1 VLVSDKILHQF
12 QTAYFQDAR
21 MTDSTSQTSEISG
34 KPSPILIVFLLFP
47 ILGILAA
54 MALALSSG
62 VAANTPVPTPESIT
76 LQDASLIDKP
86 APNFELAAL
95 GGPRQR
101 LSSYR
106 GRVVFINFWATWCE
120 PCKRELPAFE
130 QFQAQ
135 QGSNGAVILAVNVA
149 ETPDTINQFFAEEN
163 IAGLDVLLDAN
174 QDVYQA
180 FGIDRF
186 PTTFV
191 IDSAGVVRYKYYGEM
206 KLADMDDALK
216 KTA

>member
-1 VLVSDKILHQF
+1 
-12 QTAYFQDAR
+12 
-21 MTDSTSQTSEISG
+21 MTDSTSQTSEITG

-54 MALALSSG
+54 AALALSSG

-76 LQDASLIDKP
+76 LQDTSLIDKP

-95 GGPRQR
+95 AGPRHR

-106 GRVVFINFWATWCE
+106 GRTVFINFWATWCE

-135 QGSNGAVILAVNVA
+135 QGTDGAVILAVNVA
-149 ETPDTINQFFAEEN
+149 ETPDTINQFFVEEN
-163 IAGLDVLLDAN
+163 IAGLNVLLDAN
-174 QDVYQA
+174 QDVYRA

-206 KLADMDDALK
+206 KLEDMNDALK
-216 KTA
+216 KTT

>member
-1 VLVSDKILHQF
+1 MH
-12 QTAYFQDAR
+12 T
-21 MTDSTSQTSEISG
+21 TDSTSQTPETGG

-54 MALALSSG
+54 AALALSSG

-76 LQDASLIDKP
+76 LQDTTLVDKP

-95 GGPRQR
+95 DGTRQR

-106 GRVVFINFWATWCE
+106 GRVVFVNFWATWCE

-135 QGSNGAVILAVNVA
+135 QGKDGAVILAVNVA
-149 ETPDTINQFFAEEN
+149 ETSETINQYFTEQG
-163 IAGLDVLLDAN
+163 ITGLEVLLDAN
-174 QDVYQA
+174 QDVSEA
-180 FGIDRF
+180 FAIDRF
-186 PTTFV
+186 PTTYV
-191 IDSAGVVRYKYYGEM
+191 IDAAGVVRYKYYGEM
-206 KLADMDDALK
+206 KLADMDDALN

>member
-1 VLVSDKILHQF
+1 
-12 QTAYFQDAR
+12 
-21 MTDSTSQTSEISG
+21 MTDSTSQTHEITG
-34 KPSPILIVFLLFP
+34 RPSPILIVFLLFP

-54 MALALSSG
+54 VALAVSSG
-62 VAANTPVPTPESIT
+62 VAANNPVPTPESIT
-76 LQDASLIDKP
+76 LQDATLVDKP

-95 GGPRQR
+95 DGTRQR

-106 GRVVFINFWATWCE
+106 GRTVFVNFWATWCE

-135 QGSNGAVILAVNVA
+135 QGTDGAVILAVNVA
-149 ETPDTINQFFAEEN
+149 ETSDTINQYFTEQN
-163 IAGLDVLLDAN
+163 ITGLNVLLDAN

-180 FGIDRF
+180 FGINVF
-186 PTTFV
+186 PTTYV
-191 IDSAGVVRYKYYGEM
+191 IDSAGVVRYKYLGEM
-206 KLADMDDALK
+206 KLTDMDDALK

>member
-1 VLVSDKILHQF
+1 
-12 QTAYFQDAR
+12 
-21 MTDSTSQTSEISG
+21 MTDSTSQSQEISG

-54 MALALSSG
+54 AALAISSG

-76 LQDASLIDKP
+76 LQDASLVDKP

-95 GGPRQR
+95 DGARQR

-106 GRVVFINFWATWCE
+106 GRVVFVNFWATWCE

-135 QGSNGAVILAVNVA
+135 QGTDGAVILALNVA
-149 ETPDTINQFFAEEN
+149 ETPDTIKQYFTEQN
-163 IAGLDVLLDAN
+163 ISGLNVLLDAD

-180 FGIDRF
+180 FGVNVF

-191 IDSAGVVRYKYYGEM
+191 IDAAGVVRYKYLGEM
-206 KLADMDDALK
+206 KLTDMDDAIK